1 MNLFDTSSRAH
12 HLIMNI
18 LQNIMETKG
27 VAGYDGHVDHIT
39 DDLFQ
44 KKDVAMKHSI
54 NQVLDIFEW
63 FQAENV
69 HRFRS
74 GAAIK
79 SEKYLLKHFKQQAE
93 NFIQHLEKYEQA
105 YELRILSK
113 PLPPLSLDRIPE
125 DLFPKI
131 MPYLSPIVRLENLR
145 RKYTNDVLMDGL
157 RKKKI
162 HQLKYIHQQYGF
174 TIYQQYEDQLP
185 YHEVF
190 DTYGGI
196 HVCDSIEHI
205 NNYVE
210 EHKRKDIRV
219 AGIVN
224 MYLVIEDHLMNTLM
238 KQSVYDSYCKFVIKM
253 LHLLVIVCQNPPQKK
268 TKKRGC
274 HDARIMTRVPYA
286 V

>member
-1 MNLFDTSSRAH
+1 MN
-12 HLIMNI
+12 M

-74 GAAIK
+74 GAAIT
-79 SEKYLLKHFKQQAE
+79 SEKYLLKHFKRQAE

-105 YELRILSK
+105 YESRILSR

-125 DLFPKI
+125 DVFPKI
-131 MPYLSPIVRLENLR
+131 MHYLSPIVRLENLR
-145 RKYTNDVLMDGL
+145 RKYTNEFLMDGL

-162 HQLKYIHQQYGF
+162 HQLKYIHQQYED
-174 TIYQQYEDQLP
+174 TIWD
-185 YHEVF
+185 VST
-190 DTYGGI
+190 DDI
-196 HVCDSIEHI
+196 WDSLAHI
-205 NNYVE
+205 SNYVE
-210 EHKRKDIRV
+210 EHKSKDTRV
-219 AGIVN
+219 EGIVK
-224 MYLVIEDHLMNTLM
+224 MYLVVEDHLMNTLI
-238 KQSVYDSYCKFVIKM
+238 KSSVYDSYCQFAIKM

-274 HDARIMTRVPYA
+274 HEARIMTQVPHA
-286 V
+286 M

>member
-1 MNLFDTSSRAH
+1 MMNM
-12 HLIMNI
+12 I
-18 LQNIMETKG
+18 QNIMETKG

-39 DDLFQ
+39 EDIFRI
-44 KKDVAMKHSI
+44 KDGDMKHSM
-54 NQVLDIFEW
+54 NMVLDIFEW

-69 HRFRS
+69 HRFRA
-74 GAAIK
+74 GAAIR
-79 SEKYLLKHFKQQAE
+79 SEKYLLTHFKQQAE

-105 YELRILSK
+105 YESRILFK
-113 PLPPLSLDRIPE
+113 QLPPLSLDRIPE

-131 MPYLSPIVRLENLR
+131 MSYLSPIVRLENLR
-145 RKYTNDVLMDGL
+145 RKYTNDFLMDGL

-174 TIYQQYEDQLP
+174 RIYKQYEDEEP
-185 YHEVF
+185 YHEGF

-196 HVCDSIEHI
+196 HVCDSIAHI

-210 EHKRKDIRV
+210 EHKCKDIRV
-219 AGIVN
+219 GGIIN
-224 MYLVIEDHLMNTLM
+224 MYLVIEDHLMNTLI
-238 KQSVYDSYCKFVIKM
+238 KSSVYDSYCKFVIKM
-253 LHLLVIVCQNPPQKK
+253 LHLLVVVCQNPPQKK
-268 TKKRGC
+268 PKKRGC